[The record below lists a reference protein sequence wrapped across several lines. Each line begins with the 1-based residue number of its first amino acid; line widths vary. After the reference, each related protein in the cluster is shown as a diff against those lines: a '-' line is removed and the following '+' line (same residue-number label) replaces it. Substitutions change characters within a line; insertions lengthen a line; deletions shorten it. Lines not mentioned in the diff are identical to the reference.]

1 MAKQAVTESDVRW
14 AHRFLRLTTPY
25 EAMPPQL
32 RAAVTA
38 AASALAPKFRR
49 RPTHPPAVDL
59 KRRAAGELDD

>member
-38 AASALAPKFRR
+38 AASALAPSSGGG
-49 RPTHPPAVDL
+49 RPIRLPST
-59 KRRAAGELDD
+59 

>member
-1 MAKQAVTESDVRW
+1 MAKHAVTEADVRW

-49 RPTHPPAVDL
+49 RNPPSVDL
-59 KRRAAGELDD
+59 KRRAAGDLDD

>member
-1 MAKQAVTESDVRW
+1 MAKHTATEADVRW

-38 AASALAPKFRR
+38 AASALAPKFRW
-49 RPTHPPAVDL
+49 RPTNPPSVDL
-59 KRRAAGELDD
+59 KRRAAGDLDD